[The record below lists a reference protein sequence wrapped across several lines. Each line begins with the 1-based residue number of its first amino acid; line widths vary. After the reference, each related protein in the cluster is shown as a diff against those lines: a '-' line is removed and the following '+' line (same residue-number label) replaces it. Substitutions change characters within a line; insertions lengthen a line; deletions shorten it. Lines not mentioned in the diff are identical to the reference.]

1 MHSNHRR
8 WPRSAR
14 VVGRVAALLA
24 AVAAIGAACAP
35 EPFIAEGTSFGPS
48 ESFML
53 EAGTHAI
60 SWTARDG
67 QVPADGCLFGLL
79 LDPED
84 LGAAEGIEPPP
95 GFAIPKLAYQVLD
108 DGGSLSSLTAL
119 ELPAGRYRFLIE
131 GSCWW
136 SVRVDHH

>member
-1 MHSNHRR
+1 VGSTDDR
-8 WPRSAR
+8 WRPGSRGAVLATA
-14 VVGRVAALLA
+14 VVFA
-24 AVAAIGAACAP
+24 AACSP
-35 EPFIAEGTSFGPS
+35 EPFVGEGTSFGPS
-48 ESFML
+48 ESFVL

-67 QVPADGCLFGLL
+67 AAPADGCLFGLL

-84 LGAAEGIEPPP
+84 LGLAEDIEPPP
-95 GFAIPKLAYQVLD
+95 GFEIPKLAYQVLD
-108 DGGSLSSLTAL
+108 EGGSLSGLIAL

-136 SVRVDHH
+136 SVRVDRH